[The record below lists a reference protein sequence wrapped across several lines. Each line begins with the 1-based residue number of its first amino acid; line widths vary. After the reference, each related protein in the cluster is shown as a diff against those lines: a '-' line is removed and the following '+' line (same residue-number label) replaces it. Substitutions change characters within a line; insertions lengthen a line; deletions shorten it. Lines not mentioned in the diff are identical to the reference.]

1 MKQYDAIIIGFGK
14 GGKLLAAELANRNW
28 KVAIIERSPQMYGGT
43 CVNVGCIPTKALIYE
58 SEQAERLYR
67 DDYGNQAKYYA
78 LAIRRKNK
86 LVSFLRDKNHERI
99 KEHPNI
105 TLYDGTASFVSDDTV
120 KVVSHD
126 KKEILL
132 KGKEV
137 FMLYLEYIVLAILVV
152 FLSVRLSYYV
162 DCLDK
167 KTNLSGAFIGG
178 VMLAA
183 VTSLPELFTSLTA
196 VLALDQ
202 PDLVQGN
209 VLGSNIFNLCVIG
222 GLMLFT
228 SRRYQRA
235 TLSKSHGKTLCF
247 GLVMYVLVFAAIMM
261 PQEVGFS
268 FFRVNLMSILILLV
282 YAVNVKF
289 MGNDDSGDSEEQVYI
304 SLSVKQIAVRFIC
317 YSIGLVTV
325 SILLTTVTDQLAEE
339 LQLGATVAGAIF
351 LGVATSLPEL
361 SASVNLVRI
370 GNFNA
375 SFGNIVGSNLFN
387 FIILCFA
394 DVLFT
399 RGSIYVNEVQVMNL
413 LGFGAFSMLCALVI
427 IYGKKNRALVLLAS
441 VAILA
446 SYVASIVLS
455 M

>member
-1 MKQYDAIIIGFGK
+1 
-14 GGKLLAAELANRNW
+14 
-28 KVAIIERSPQMYGGT
+28 
-43 CVNVGCIPTKALIYE
+43 
-58 SEQAERLYR
+58 
-67 DDYGNQAKYYA
+67 
-78 LAIRRKNK
+78 
-86 LVSFLRDKNHERI
+86 
-99 KEHPNI
+99 
-105 TLYDGTASFVSDDTV
+105 
-120 KVVSHD
+120 
-126 KKEILL
+126 
-132 KGKEV
+132 
-137 FMLYLEYIVLAILVV
+137 
-152 FLSVRLSYYV
+152 
-162 DCLDK
+162 
-167 KTNLSGAFIGG
+167 
-178 VMLAA
+178 
-183 VTSLPELFTSLTA
+183 
-196 VLALDQ
+196 
-202 PDLVQGN
+202 
-209 VLGSNIFNLCVIG
+209 
-222 GLMLFT
+222 MLFT

-325 SILLTTVTDQLAEE
+325 SILLTTVTDQLA
-339 LQLGATVAGAIF
+339 VAGAIF